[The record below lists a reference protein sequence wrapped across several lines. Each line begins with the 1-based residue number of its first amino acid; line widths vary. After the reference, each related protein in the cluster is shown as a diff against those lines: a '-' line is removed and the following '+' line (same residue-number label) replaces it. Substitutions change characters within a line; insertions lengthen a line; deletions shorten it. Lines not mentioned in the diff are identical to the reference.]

1 MPTDGVVAQETLAV
15 ECSSRFDFLLLHT
28 LGTSFVAP

>member
-1 MPTDGVVAQETLAV
+1 MDNLVVAQETSAV
-15 ECSSRFDFLLLHT
+15 ECSSRLDFLVLHN